1 MAHEL
6 DKQSITDMDCKDSPS
21 LLSHFRTL
29 YILTRTL
36 YPNLMDMPER
46 MYSTST
52 LSKTV
57 VLAALAAQSFR
68 G

>member
-6 DKQSITDMDCKDSPS
+6 DKQSIIDMDCKDSPS

-29 YILTRTL
+29 YVLRRTL
-36 YPNLMDMPER
+36 YQNLMDMQER

-57 VLAALAAQSFR
+57 MLSHPR
-68 G
+68 R